1 MLEYKGKKHFYK
13 VGEKYNLKKVVSLFY
28 KGTRLYAN
36 TICTKCGKS
45 ATIRATDLYNAKTN
59 SCICQLKRKSTNYN
73 KRLYSIYLS
82 MKYRCYS
89 INCHAYKNY
98 GEEVFRDR
106 GYYVTL
112 EGVLNGYLKAQTREF
127 VQNNE
132 ANIKELI
139 KEIKKQTEFVKKLN
153 LKV

>member
-1 MLEYKGKKHFYK
+1 MIKIDDIFFIDADSNSYTLKEKDKIQDKK
-13 VGEKYNLKKVVSLFY
+13 S
-28 KGTRLYAN
+28 
-36 TICTKCGKS
+36 
-45 ATIRATDLYNAKTN
+45 
-59 SCICQLKRKSTNYN
+59 
-73 KRLYSIYLS
+73 
-82 MKYRCYS
+82 
-89 INCHAYKNY
+89 KNY

-132 ANIKELI
+132 TDIKELI

>member
-1 MLEYKGKKHFYK
+1 MIKIDDKFFIDADSNSYTLKEKDKIQDKK
-13 VGEKYNLKKVVSLFY
+13 
-28 KGTRLYAN
+28 
-36 TICTKCGKS
+36 
-45 ATIRATDLYNAKTN
+45 
-59 SCICQLKRKSTNYN
+59 
-73 KRLYSIYLS
+73 
-82 MKYRCYS
+82 
-89 INCHAYKNY
+89 YKNY

-132 ANIKELI
+132 TDIKELI

>member
-1 MLEYKGKKHFYK
+1 MIKIDDKFFIDADSNSYTLKEKDKIQDKK
-13 VGEKYNLKKVVSLFY
+13 S
-28 KGTRLYAN
+28 
-36 TICTKCGKS
+36 
-45 ATIRATDLYNAKTN
+45 
-59 SCICQLKRKSTNYN
+59 
-73 KRLYSIYLS
+73 
-82 MKYRCYS
+82 
-89 INCHAYKNY
+89 KNY

-132 ANIKELI
+132 ADIKELI
-139 KEIKKQTEFVKKLN
+139 KEIKKQAEFVKKLN

>member
-1 MLEYKGKKHFYK
+1 MIKIDDKFFIDADSNSYTLKEKDKIQDKK
-13 VGEKYNLKKVVSLFY
+13 S
-28 KGTRLYAN
+28 
-36 TICTKCGKS
+36 
-45 ATIRATDLYNAKTN
+45 
-59 SCICQLKRKSTNYN
+59 
-73 KRLYSIYLS
+73 
-82 MKYRCYS
+82 
-89 INCHAYKNY
+89 KNY

-132 ANIKELI
+132 TDIKELI
-139 KEIKKQTEFVKKLN
+139 KEIKKQTEFVKNLN

>member
-1 MLEYKGKKHFYK
+1 MIKIDDKFFIDADSNSYTLKEKDKIQDKK
-13 VGEKYNLKKVVSLFY
+13 S
-28 KGTRLYAN
+28 
-36 TICTKCGKS
+36 
-45 ATIRATDLYNAKTN
+45 
-59 SCICQLKRKSTNYN
+59 
-73 KRLYSIYLS
+73 
-82 MKYRCYS
+82 
-89 INCHAYKNY
+89 KNY

-112 EGVLNGYLKAQTREF
+112 EGVLNGYLKAQIREF

-132 ANIKELI
+132 TDIKELI

>member
-1 MLEYKGKKHFYK
+1 MIKIDDKFFIDADSNSYTLKEKDKIQDKK
-13 VGEKYNLKKVVSLFY
+13 S
-28 KGTRLYAN
+28 
-36 TICTKCGKS
+36 
-45 ATIRATDLYNAKTN
+45 
-59 SCICQLKRKSTNYN
+59 
-73 KRLYSIYLS
+73 
-82 MKYRCYS
+82 
-89 INCHAYKNY
+89 KNY

-127 VQNNE
+127 VQNN
-132 ANIKELI
+132 AADIKELI

>member
-1 MLEYKGKKHFYK
+1 MIKIDDKFFIDADSNSYTLKEKDKIQDKK
-13 VGEKYNLKKVVSLFY
+13 S
-28 KGTRLYAN
+28 
-36 TICTKCGKS
+36 
-45 ATIRATDLYNAKTN
+45 
-59 SCICQLKRKSTNYN
+59 
-73 KRLYSIYLS
+73 
-82 MKYRCYS
+82 
-89 INCHAYKNY
+89 KNY

-132 ANIKELI
+132 TDVKELI

>member
-1 MLEYKGKKHFYK
+1 MIKIDDKFFIDADSNSYTLKEKDKIQDKK
-13 VGEKYNLKKVVSLFY
+13 S
-28 KGTRLYAN
+28 
-36 TICTKCGKS
+36 
-45 ATIRATDLYNAKTN
+45 
-59 SCICQLKRKSTNYN
+59 
-73 KRLYSIYLS
+73 
-82 MKYRCYS
+82 
-89 INCHAYKNY
+89 KNY

-132 ANIKELI
+132 IDIKELI

>member
-1 MLEYKGKKHFYK
+1 MIEIDDKFFIDADSNSYTLKEKDKIQDKK
-13 VGEKYNLKKVVSLFY
+13 S
-28 KGTRLYAN
+28 
-36 TICTKCGKS
+36 
-45 ATIRATDLYNAKTN
+45 
-59 SCICQLKRKSTNYN
+59 
-73 KRLYSIYLS
+73 
-82 MKYRCYS
+82 
-89 INCHAYKNY
+89 KNY

-132 ANIKELI
+132 ADIKELI

>member
-1 MLEYKGKKHFYK
+1 MIKIDDKFFIDADSNSYTLKEKDKIQNKK
-13 VGEKYNLKKVVSLFY
+13 S
-28 KGTRLYAN
+28 
-36 TICTKCGKS
+36 
-45 ATIRATDLYNAKTN
+45 
-59 SCICQLKRKSTNYN
+59 
-73 KRLYSIYLS
+73 
-82 MKYRCYS
+82 
-89 INCHAYKNY
+89 KNY

-132 ANIKELI
+132 ADIKELI

>member
-1 MLEYKGKKHFYK
+1 MIKIDDKFFIDADSNSYTLKEKDKIQNKK
-13 VGEKYNLKKVVSLFY
+13 S
-28 KGTRLYAN
+28 
-36 TICTKCGKS
+36 
-45 ATIRATDLYNAKTN
+45 
-59 SCICQLKRKSTNYN
+59 
-73 KRLYSIYLS
+73 
-82 MKYRCYS
+82 
-89 INCHAYKNY
+89 KNY

-112 EGVLNGYLKAQTREF
+112 DGVLNGYLKAQTREF

-132 ANIKELI
+132 ADIKELI

>member
-1 MLEYKGKKHFYK
+1 MIKIDDKFFIDADSNSYTLKERDKIQDKK
-13 VGEKYNLKKVVSLFY
+13 S
-28 KGTRLYAN
+28 
-36 TICTKCGKS
+36 
-45 ATIRATDLYNAKTN
+45 
-59 SCICQLKRKSTNYN
+59 
-73 KRLYSIYLS
+73 
-82 MKYRCYS
+82 
-89 INCHAYKNY
+89 KNY

-132 ANIKELI
+132 ADIKELI

>member
-1 MLEYKGKKHFYK
+1 MIKIDDKFFIDADSNSYTLKEKDKIQDKK
-13 VGEKYNLKKVVSLFY
+13 S
-28 KGTRLYAN
+28 
-36 TICTKCGKS
+36 
-45 ATIRATDLYNAKTN
+45 
-59 SCICQLKRKSTNYN
+59 
-73 KRLYSIYLS
+73 
-82 MKYRCYS
+82 
-89 INCHAYKNY
+89 KNY

-132 ANIKELI
+132 ADIKELI
-139 KEIKKQTEFVKKLN
+139 KEIKKQTEFVKELN

>member
-1 MLEYKGKKHFYK
+1 MIKIDDKFFIDADSNTYTLKEKDKIQDKK
-13 VGEKYNLKKVVSLFY
+13 S
-28 KGTRLYAN
+28 
-36 TICTKCGKS
+36 
-45 ATIRATDLYNAKTN
+45 
-59 SCICQLKRKSTNYN
+59 
-73 KRLYSIYLS
+73 
-82 MKYRCYS
+82 
-89 INCHAYKNY
+89 KNY

-132 ANIKELI
+132 ADIKELI

>member
-1 MLEYKGKKHFYK
+1 MIKIDDKFYIDADSNSYTLKEKDKIQDKK
-13 VGEKYNLKKVVSLFY
+13 S
-28 KGTRLYAN
+28 
-36 TICTKCGKS
+36 
-45 ATIRATDLYNAKTN
+45 
-59 SCICQLKRKSTNYN
+59 
-73 KRLYSIYLS
+73 
-82 MKYRCYS
+82 
-89 INCHAYKNY
+89 KNY

-132 ANIKELI
+132 TDIKELI

>member
-1 MLEYKGKKHFYK
+1 MIKIDDKFFIDADSNSYTLKEKDKIQDKK
-13 VGEKYNLKKVVSLFY
+13 S
-28 KGTRLYAN
+28 
-36 TICTKCGKS
+36 
-45 ATIRATDLYNAKTN
+45 
-59 SCICQLKRKSTNYN
+59 
-73 KRLYSIYLS
+73 
-82 MKYRCYS
+82 
-89 INCHAYKNY
+89 KNY

-132 ANIKELI
+132 TDIKELI

>member
-1 MLEYKGKKHFYK
+1 MIKIDDKFFIDADSNSYTLKEKDKIQDKK
-13 VGEKYNLKKVVSLFY
+13 S
-28 KGTRLYAN
+28 
-36 TICTKCGKS
+36 
-45 ATIRATDLYNAKTN
+45 
-59 SCICQLKRKSTNYN
+59 
-73 KRLYSIYLS
+73 
-82 MKYRCYS
+82 
-89 INCHAYKNY
+89 KNY

-132 ANIKELI
+132 VDIKELI

>member
-1 MLEYKGKKHFYK
+1 MIKIDDKFFIDADSNSYTLKEKDKIQDKK
-13 VGEKYNLKKVVSLFY
+13 S
-28 KGTRLYAN
+28 
-36 TICTKCGKS
+36 
-45 ATIRATDLYNAKTN
+45 
-59 SCICQLKRKSTNYN
+59 
-73 KRLYSIYLS
+73 
-82 MKYRCYS
+82 
-89 INCHAYKNY
+89 KNY

-112 EGVLNGYLKAQTREF
+112 DGVLNGYLKAQTREF

-132 ANIKELI
+132 ADIKELI

>member
-1 MLEYKGKKHFYK
+1 MIKIDDKFYIDADSNSYTLKEKDKIQDKK
-13 VGEKYNLKKVVSLFY
+13 S
-28 KGTRLYAN
+28 
-36 TICTKCGKS
+36 
-45 ATIRATDLYNAKTN
+45 
-59 SCICQLKRKSTNYN
+59 
-73 KRLYSIYLS
+73 
-82 MKYRCYS
+82 
-89 INCHAYKNY
+89 KNY

-132 ANIKELI
+132 TDVKELI

>member
-1 MLEYKGKKHFYK
+1 MIKIDDKFFIDADSNSYTLKEKDKIQDKK
-13 VGEKYNLKKVVSLFY
+13 S
-28 KGTRLYAN
+28 
-36 TICTKCGKS
+36 
-45 ATIRATDLYNAKTN
+45 
-59 SCICQLKRKSTNYN
+59 
-73 KRLYSIYLS
+73 
-82 MKYRCYS
+82 
-89 INCHAYKNY
+89 KNY

-112 EGVLNGYLKAQTREF
+112 EGVLNGYLKAETREF

-132 ANIKELI
+132 ADIKELI

>member
-1 MLEYKGKKHFYK
+1 MIKIYDKFFIDADSNSYTLKEKDKIQDKK
-13 VGEKYNLKKVVSLFY
+13 S
-28 KGTRLYAN
+28 
-36 TICTKCGKS
+36 
-45 ATIRATDLYNAKTN
+45 
-59 SCICQLKRKSTNYN
+59 
-73 KRLYSIYLS
+73 
-82 MKYRCYS
+82 
-89 INCHAYKNY
+89 KNY

-132 ANIKELI
+132 ADIKELI

>member
-1 MLEYKGKKHFYK
+1 MIKIDDKVFIGGDSNSYTLKEKDKIQDKK
-13 VGEKYNLKKVVSLFY
+13 S
-28 KGTRLYAN
+28 
-36 TICTKCGKS
+36 
-45 ATIRATDLYNAKTN
+45 
-59 SCICQLKRKSTNYN
+59 
-73 KRLYSIYLS
+73 
-82 MKYRCYS
+82 
-89 INCHAYKNY
+89 KNY

-132 ANIKELI
+132 ADIKELI

>member
-1 MLEYKGKKHFYK
+1 MTKIDDKFFIDADSNSYTLKEKDK
-13 VGEKYNLKKVVSLFY
+13 VQDK
-28 KGTRLYAN
+28 
-36 TICTKCGKS
+36 
-45 ATIRATDLYNAKTN
+45 N
-59 SCICQLKRKSTNYN
+59 S
-73 KRLYSIYLS
+73 
-82 MKYRCYS
+82 
-89 INCHAYKNY
+89 KNY
-98 GEEVFRDR
+98 GKEVFRDR

-132 ANIKELI
+132 ADIKELI

>member
-1 MLEYKGKKHFYK
+1 MIKIDDNFFIDADSNSYTLKEKDKIQDKK
-13 VGEKYNLKKVVSLFY
+13 S
-28 KGTRLYAN
+28 
-36 TICTKCGKS
+36 
-45 ATIRATDLYNAKTN
+45 
-59 SCICQLKRKSTNYN
+59 
-73 KRLYSIYLS
+73 
-82 MKYRCYS
+82 
-89 INCHAYKNY
+89 KNY

-132 ANIKELI
+132 ADIKELI

-153 LKV
+153 LEV

>member
-1 MLEYKGKKHFYK
+1 MIKIDDKFFIDADSNSYTLKEKDKIQDKK
-13 VGEKYNLKKVVSLFY
+13 S
-28 KGTRLYAN
+28 
-36 TICTKCGKS
+36 
-45 ATIRATDLYNAKTN
+45 
-59 SCICQLKRKSTNYN
+59 
-73 KRLYSIYLS
+73 
-82 MKYRCYS
+82 
-89 INCHAYKNY
+89 KNY

-132 ANIKELI
+132 ADIKELI
-139 KEIKKQTEFVKKLN
+139 KEIKKQTGFVKKLN

>member
-1 MLEYKGKKHFYK
+1 MIKIDEKFFIDADSNSYTLKEKDKIQDKK
-13 VGEKYNLKKVVSLFY
+13 S
-28 KGTRLYAN
+28 
-36 TICTKCGKS
+36 
-45 ATIRATDLYNAKTN
+45 
-59 SCICQLKRKSTNYN
+59 
-73 KRLYSIYLS
+73 
-82 MKYRCYS
+82 
-89 INCHAYKNY
+89 KNY

-132 ANIKELI
+132 ADIKELI

>member
-1 MLEYKGKKHFYK
+1 MIKIDDKFFIDADSNSYTLKEKDKIQDKK
-13 VGEKYNLKKVVSLFY
+13 S
-28 KGTRLYAN
+28 
-36 TICTKCGKS
+36 
-45 ATIRATDLYNAKTN
+45 
-59 SCICQLKRKSTNYN
+59 
-73 KRLYSIYLS
+73 
-82 MKYRCYS
+82 
-89 INCHAYKNY
+89 KNY
-98 GEEVFRDR
+98 GEEVFRDK

-132 ANIKELI
+132 ADIKELI